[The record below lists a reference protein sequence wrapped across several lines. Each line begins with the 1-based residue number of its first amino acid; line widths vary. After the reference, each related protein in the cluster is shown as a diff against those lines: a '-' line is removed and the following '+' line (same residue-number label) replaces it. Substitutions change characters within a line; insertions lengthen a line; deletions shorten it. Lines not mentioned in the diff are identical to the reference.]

1 MIVVDGTEKKP
12 PEQKLSVFE
21 DWDFLGI
28 FGLIKNRKKSSQ
40 SKFVAVS
47 FNIKSESAK

>member
-1 MIVVDGTEKKP
+1 MGRRKSRPGKNDQVSRTGI
-12 PEQKLSVFE
+12 
-21 DWDFLGI
+21 LGI

>member
-1 MIVVDGTEKKP
+1 MGRRKSRPSKNGI
-12 PEQKLSVFE
+12 FE